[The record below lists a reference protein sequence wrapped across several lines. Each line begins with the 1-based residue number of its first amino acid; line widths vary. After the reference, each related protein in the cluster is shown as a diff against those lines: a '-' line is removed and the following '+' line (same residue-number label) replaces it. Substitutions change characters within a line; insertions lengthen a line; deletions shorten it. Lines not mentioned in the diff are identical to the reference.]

1 MDDFSLKNLSV
12 FSFAVVGSIKYI
24 SWLNLRLWT
33 AKRGKSK
40 SDSSMKKQPTAVF
53 YKKDILKNFTK
64 FTGKHL
70 CRNVLRLLKLQA
82 WRLQLYE
89 FSFEKFLC
97 HRDRYFRFSWDDCY
111 NNEDILSK
119 YWAKGYNLPDYKSFS
134 NEGLFKNL
142 NGKLLRNSDK
152 GFSNFINTCNTVLDK
167 QLPKK
172 KKYVCSL
179 VYSFK
184 LMSHIFKQDISD
196 FLSRSRF

>member
-1 MDDFSLKNLSV
+1 MHDFSLKNLSV

-33 AKRGKSK
+33 AKRGKLK
-40 SDSSMKKQPTAVF
+40 SDSSMKKQPPAVF

-70 CRNVLRLLKLQA
+70 CRSTLRLIKLQA

-89 FSFEKFLC
+89 IFFEKFLH

-119 YWAKGYNLPDYKSFS
+119 YWAKCYNLPDYKSFS
-134 NEGLFKNL
+134 NEGLFENL
-142 NGKLLRNSDK
+142 NGKLPRNSDK

-184 LMSHIFKQDISD
+184 LMSDIFK
-196 FLSRSRF
+196 